1 MALPSDAEDWEAV
14 ETLDDFATYVT
25 LLSEAVETDATTISA
40 FLEAFSAWVSDSYL
54 QPGAPFGELRPDPS
68 WREFARMLRVTC
80 EYE

>member
-25 LLSEAVETDATTISA
+25 LLSEALLTDATTTSA

-54 QPGAPFGELRPDPS
+54 QPGAPFAELRPDPS
-68 WREFARMLRVTC
+68 WREFARMLRVTS

>member
-25 LLSEAVETDATTISA
+25 LLSEALEADATTTSA

-54 QPGAPFGELRPDPS
+54 QPGAPFAELRPDPS
-68 WREFARMLRVTC
+68 WREFARMLRVTS